1 MVAAGGAV
9 CGPGGGLRVSCSKV
23 LAYLADNLLTVA
35 GSFDANGVPLTG
47 VTDAITGAAVTS
59 ATVEATIE
67 DLAGTELAGVS
78 WPLSLPHVG
87 TPDGTYRANISDDL
101 VTTPG
106 DVVKVIITIDD
117 GADRRDRRVLYCT
130 IEEPT

>member
-1 MVAAGGAV
+1 M
-9 CGPGGGLRVSCSKV
+9 SCSKV

-35 GSFDANGVPLTG
+35 GSFDADGVPLTG
-47 VTDAITGAAVTS
+47 VKDALTGAAVTS

-67 DLAGTELAGVS
+67 DLAGTELTGVT

-101 VTTPG
+101 VSTPG
-106 DVVKVIITIDD
+106 DVVKIIITIDD
-117 GADRRDRRVLYCT
+117 GVDRRDRRVLYPT